1 MGIDGSIGAFLKKG
15 EHTMA
20 NNAWITSG
28 KDLKKEQKMRQL
40 LSDTKK
46 RNEAN
51 ALIAE
56 RGIVLKE
63 KTKEF
68 LDNYFFRKDTTI
80 RVFAGEI
87 IIHSKDGAWS
97 DEVWIKQ
104 DGSYIYSGGYFCL
117 W

>member
-1 MGIDGSIGAFLKKG
+1 
-15 EHTMA
+15 MA

-28 KDLKKEQKMRQL
+28 KDLKKEQKMRQF

-97 DEVWIKQ
+97 DEVCIKQ

>member
-28 KDLKKEQKMRQL
+28 KDLKKEQKMRQF

-46 RNEAN
+46 RNEAK
-51 ALIAE
+51 ALIPE

-97 DEVWIKQ
+97 DEVCIKQ

>member
-1 MGIDGSIGAFLKKG
+1 
-15 EHTMA
+15 MA
-20 NNAWITSG
+20 NNTWITSG
-28 KDLKKEQKMRQL
+28 KDLKKEQRMRQL
-40 LSDTKK
+40 FSDQKK

-56 RGIVLKE
+56 RGIVLEK

-68 LDNYFFRKDTTI
+68 LENYFFRIDTTI
-80 RVFAGEI
+80 RVLVGDI

-97 DEVWIKQ
+97 DEVCIKQ
-104 DGSYIYSGGYFCL
+104 DGSYFYSGGYFCL